1 MTIEPNNAKVERSVA
16 TVQEYQPMAVQNELQ
31 REAFR
36 EAVGTGDLSIQ
47 KQLMQLL
54 MSAQPI
60 IQVQQTAQNQIS
72 KGFLDIK
79 V

>member
-1 MTIEPNNAKVERSVA
+1 MTIEPNNANIERSAA

-31 REAFR
+31 REVLR
-36 EAVGTGDLSIQ
+36 EAVGIGDLSIQ

-60 IQVQQTAQNQIS
+60 IQVQQIAQNQIA

>member
-1 MTIEPNNAKVERSVA
+1 MTIEPNNANIERSAA
-16 TVQEYQPMAVQNELQ
+16 TVQENQPMAVQNELQ
-31 REAFR
+31 REVFR
-36 EAVGTGDLSIQ
+36 EAIGIGDLSIQ

-60 IQVQQTAQNQIS
+60 LQVQQTAQNQIS

>member
-1 MTIEPNNAKVERSVA
+1 MTIESNNAKIERSAA
-16 TVQEYQPMAVQNELQ
+16 TVQDYQPMSVQHELQ
-31 REAFR
+31 KEVLRES
-36 EAVGTGDLSIQ
+36 VGIGDLSIQ

-60 IQVQQTAQNQIS
+60 IQVQQTAQNQIA
-72 KGFLDIK
+72 KGYLDIK

>member
-1 MTIEPNNAKVERSVA
+1 MTIEPNNASIERSAA
-16 TVQEYQPMAVQNELQ
+16 TVQEYQPMSVQHELQ
-31 REAFR
+31 KEVLQ
-36 EAVGTGDLSIQ
+36 EAVGKGDLSIQ

-54 MSAQPI
+54 MSAQPV